1 MLGSVMCSGAWSS
14 PVDSGAVRRGNVWVV
29 SLSYIKMRLT
39 FLKGL

>member
-1 MLGSVMCSGAWSS
+1 MRSGK
-14 PVDSGAVRRGNVWVV
+14 VRCGKVRVV